1 MDRRRVEGATMTTL
15 EPITGRHPI
24 LSPATL
30 NYREDCGYSAVQER
44 RNEGEPVLL
53 VRHTV
58 TGEKCLVKDLL
69 RSGHAKAM
77 CTVVAPWA
85 MYRKTFLSEAPPGL
99 SSTGEKVLVVQRIPV
114 HTDEFEPPIKMQP
127 AIVIVDPPP
136 PIVLGEEHGVD
147 ELWHGAEI
155 VFEKGAILTDHPWWE
170 TQLGESILKVVKA
183 HEEELKAGSYE
194 VNLVPEQ
201 GFFFQ
206 MKVSPDLYES
216 MRHPGSTAA
225 NAHVQSLYAAA
236 LSEGFVLLR
245 RDYRDPDEWQNYSNL
260 RSLHAHLK
268 QQNLPVWYEGADA
281 DFRPNQIVAV
291 LAPHEIFNTAEP
303 ESDQM
308 GLDLR

>member
-1 MDRRRVEGATMTTL
+1 MSPL

-30 NYREDCGYSAVQER
+30 SYREDCGYRAQQER
-44 RNEGEPVLL
+44 RNENEPVLV

-69 RSGHAKAM
+69 RRNHAKAM

-85 MYRKTFLSEAPPGL
+85 MYRKTFLAEEPPGL
-99 SSTGEKVLVVQRIPV
+99 SSTGEEVLVVQRLPV

-147 ELWHGAEI
+147 ELWHDAEI

-183 HEEELKAGSYE
+183 HEGELKAGSYE
-194 VNLVPEQ
+194 VSLVSEQ

-216 MRHPGSTAA
+216 MRHPGGTAA
-225 NAHVQSLYAAA
+225 NAHVRSLYAAA
-236 LSEGFVLLR
+236 LSEGLVQLR
-245 RDYRDPDEWQNYSNL
+245 RDYRDADEWRNHSNL

-268 QQNLPVWYEGADA
+268 QRSLPTWDEAAED

-291 LAPHEIFNTAEP
+291 LAPHTIFNPAEP
-303 ESDQM
+303 ESDQI
-308 GLDLR
+308 GLDL